1 MSEWW
6 QIEMAEAI
14 HQVGLI
20 DTHYLLYTVLVMST
34 YIVVNDVVRAIKK
47 RESRTG
53 LTPSQSLELTIDGSK
68 KHQVKTYISEI
79 QGISGRPDAVILENG
94 FFIPV
99 ERKPI
104 GNKVRDRHIAQL
116 LVYMRLIEEFEGK
129 KPPYGY
135 LIIGKS
141 ARKVKI
147 YNTPERQRWLS
158 IQLDEMKQIVAEK
171 TKAVA
176 QPQKN
181 KCAHCKVQDHCDSRF
196 SAHSPLNSTQT
207 PGQEFVLIN
216 PK

>member
-6 QIEMAEAI
+6 QIEITEALQ
-14 HQVGLI
+14 QVRLI
-20 DTHYLLYTVLVMST
+20 DAHYLLYSMLVIST
-34 YIVVNDVVRAIKK
+34 FIVVNDVLRAIKK
-47 RESRTG
+47 RETRTG
-53 LTPSQSLELTIDGSK
+53 LNTSKSFELTIDGSK
-68 KHQVKTYISEI
+68 RHQVKTYISEI

-147 YNTPERQRWLS
+147 YNTPERQNWLS
-158 IQLDEMKQIVAEK
+158 IQLDEMKQIVADK

-181 KCAHCKVQDHCDSRF
+181 KCAHCKVQDHCESRF
-196 SAHSPLNSTQT
+196 STHSSLNSIQA
-207 PGQEFVLIN
+207 PREEFVLIN

>member
-6 QIEMAEAI
+6 HLEISEAI
-14 HQVGLI
+14 RQIGLI
-20 DTHYLLYTVLVMST
+20 DGHYLLYTMLVIST
-34 YIVVNDVVRAIKK
+34 YFVVNDVIRAIKK
-47 RESRTG
+47 RERRTG

-147 YNTPERQRWLS
+147 YNTPERQNWLS

-181 KCAHCKVQDHCDSRF
+181 KCAHCKVQDHCESRF
-196 SAHSPLNSTQT
+196 STHSPLSSTPPPRQ
-207 PGQEFVLIN
+207 GFVLIN